1 MTKTVTKFASA
12 EKIKEIYDRGFWR
25 DDTINSLV
33 RHNGAVSP
41 DKVAFRERYRIVS
54 YGELLDAA
62 DYLSCTF
69 HKTGLSAGERV
80 AVWLPS
86 RVTAWSARP
95 TIGWVCALA
104 FA

>member
-12 EKIKEIYDRGFWR
+12 EKIREIYDRGFWR
-25 DDTINSLV
+25 DDTIYSLV
-33 RHNGAVSP
+33 RHNGTVTP
-41 DKVAFRERYRIVS
+41 DKVAFRERYRIVT

-62 DYLSCTF
+62 DYLSCTL
-69 HKTGLSAGERV
+69 HKTGLSADERV

-86 RVTAWSARP
+86 RVTARTARS